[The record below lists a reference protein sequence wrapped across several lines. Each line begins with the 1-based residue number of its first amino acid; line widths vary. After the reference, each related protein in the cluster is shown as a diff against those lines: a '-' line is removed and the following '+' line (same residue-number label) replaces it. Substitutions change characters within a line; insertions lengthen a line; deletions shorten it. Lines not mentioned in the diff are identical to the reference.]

1 MVLSDFCSTFED
13 SASNY
18 DINQENKT
26 HKNMKEYIKM
36 TLATI
41 TGLFLFGFV
50 AMFLFIGMIG
60 AIAALGETVPVMP
73 KEAVL
78 SIDFTEMALAEQTSE
93 ADPLA
98 MLQGGGDI
106 TPVGIYSAINAINA
120 AAQDPAIRYI
130 YMKPDAASGGL
141 AQIEEFRTAL
151 KNFRD
156 SGKAI
161 VSYIENPSNAGY
173 YLASVSDKVYMTKYD
188 GGMNMFNGLSSQ
200 LIFLKDA
207 LDRLGV
213 NVQLIRHGKYKSAGE
228 MYIRSSS
235 SKENMEQNEAMIGSM
250 WESWSTEIAQ
260 SREISTEELNA
271 MLNDLKLNF
280 PSDFLDNGLVDELL
294 SREELQQKLADL
306 YVTDSY
312 KNVKSISLADY
323 AVIKDVPNLKATNKI
338 AVIYAEG
345 NIVDGSS
352 TDGVAGDRFAKII
365 ADVRADKDVKAVVL
379 RVNSPGGSV
388 MASEKIKA
396 ELELLRESVPVI
408 ASYGDYAA
416 SGGYWISA
424 NCDRIFA
431 NATTLTGSIGVF
443 SMIPDLGG
451 TIKNKLHVTV
461 TPVKSNEHADML
473 GMMRALTPQEEAYMQ
488 ASVERIYTKFT
499 SIVAEGRDM
508 TVEDVDA
515 IAQGRVWTG
524 AEALEIGLVDEIGTL
539 EDAIEYAA
547 MSIEGVTSV
556 SDVQIAAYPKPL
568 TTLEMLLESFG
579 GESAFAGT
587 PLESIEQAFLGWDAS
602 QAGKAY
608 ARIPYEIIVR

>member
-1 MVLSDFCSTFED
+1 
-13 SASNY
+13 
-18 DINQENKT
+18 
-26 HKNMKEYIKM
+26 MKEYIKM

-60 AIAALGETVPVMP
+60 ALAAAGEAAPIMP

-78 SIDFTEMALAEQTSE
+78 TIDFTEMTLAEQTSE

-98 MLQGGGDI
+98 MIQGGVEM
-106 TPVGIYSAINAINA
+106 TPVGIYSAITAINA

-130 YMKPDAASGGL
+130 YMKPDAASGGF

-161 VSYIENPSNAGY
+161 VSYIESPSNAGY
-173 YLASVSDKVYMTKYD
+173 YLASVSDKIYMTKYD
-188 GGMNMFNGLSSQ
+188 GGMNMFTGISSQ

-207 LDRLGV
+207 LDRLGI

-228 MYIRSSS
+228 MYIRNSS
-235 SKENMEQNEAMIGSM
+235 SKENMEQNEAMISSI
-250 WESWSTEIAQ
+250 WNSWSAEIAQ
-260 SREISTEELNA
+260 SREITAEELNA
-271 MLNDLKLNF
+271 MLNNLELNF
-280 PSDFLDNGLVDELL
+280 PSDFLEKGLADELL

-312 KNVKSISLADY
+312 KKVKSISLADY
-323 AVIKDVPNLKATNKI
+323 AKIKDIPNLKAANKI

-345 NIVDGSS
+345 NIVDGDESEQ
-352 TDGVAGDRFAKII
+352 VAGDRFAKII

-396 ELELLRESVPVI
+396 ELDLLRENVPVI

-424 NCDRIFA
+424 NSDYIFA

-443 SMIPDLGG
+443 SMIPDIGG
-451 TIKNKLHVTV
+451 VIKNKLHVTV
-461 TPVKSNEHADML
+461 TPVKSNEHADMMGL
-473 GMMRALTPQEEAYMQ
+473 MRPLTPKEEAYMQ
-488 ASVERIYTKFT
+488 ASVERIYDQFT
-499 SIVAEGRDM
+499 SLVAAGREM
-508 TVEDVDA
+508 TVEEVDA

-568 TTLEMLLESFG
+568 TTIEMLLEAFG
-579 GESAFAGT
+579 GTESVFAGT
-587 PLESIEQAFLGWDAS
+587 PLESVEKAFLGWDGS
-602 QAGKAY
+602 QAGKVY
-608 ARIPYEIIVR
+608 ARIPYEISIR

>member
-1 MVLSDFCSTFED
+1 
-13 SASNY
+13 
-18 DINQENKT
+18 
-26 HKNMKEYIKM
+26 M

-60 AIAALGETVPVMP
+60 ALAAAGDTAPIMP

-78 SIDFTEMALAEQTSE
+78 TIDFTEMTLAEQTSE

-98 MLQGGGDI
+98 MIQGGVEM
-106 TPVGIYSAINAINA
+106 TPVGIYSAITAINA

-130 YMKPDAASGGL
+130 YMKPDAASGGF

-161 VSYIENPSNAGY
+161 VSYIESPSNAGY
-173 YLASVSDKVYMTKYD
+173 YLASVSDKIFMTKYD
-188 GGMNMFNGLSSQ
+188 GGMNMFTGISSQ

-207 LDRLGV
+207 LDRLGI

-228 MYIRSSS
+228 MYIRNSS
-235 SKENMEQNEAMIGSM
+235 SKENMEQNEAMISSI
-250 WESWSTEIAQ
+250 WNSWSAEIAQ
-260 SREISTEELNA
+260 SREITAEELNA
-271 MLNDLKLNF
+271 MLNNLELNF
-280 PSDFLDNGLVDELL
+280 PSDFLEKGLADELL
-294 SREELQQKLADL
+294 SREELHQKLADL

-312 KNVKSISLADY
+312 KKVKSISLADY
-323 AVIKDVPNLKATNKI
+323 AKIKDIPNLKAANKI

-345 NIVDGSS
+345 NIVDGDESEQ
-352 TDGVAGDRFAKII
+352 VAGDRFAKII

-396 ELELLRESVPVI
+396 ELDLLRENVPVI

-424 NCDRIFA
+424 NSDYIFA

-443 SMIPDLGG
+443 SMIPDIGG
-451 TIKNKLHVTV
+451 VIKNKLHVTV
-461 TPVKSNEHADML
+461 TPVKSNEHADMMGL
-473 GMMRALTPQEEAYMQ
+473 MRPLTPKEEAYMQ
-488 ASVERIYTKFT
+488 ASVERIYDQFT
-499 SIVAEGRDM
+499 SLVAAGREM
-508 TVEDVDA
+508 TVEEVDA

-568 TTLEMLLESFG
+568 TTIEMLLEAFG
-579 GESAFAGT
+579 GTESVFAGT
-587 PLESIEQAFLGWDAS
+587 PLESVEKAFLGWDGS
-602 QAGKAY
+602 QAGKVY
-608 ARIPYEIIVR
+608 ARIPYEISIR

>member
-1 MVLSDFCSTFED
+1 
-13 SASNY
+13 
-18 DINQENKT
+18 
-26 HKNMKEYIKM
+26 MKEYIKM

-60 AIAALGETVPVMP
+60 AIAAVGETAPVMP

-78 SIDFTEMALAEQTSE
+78 SIDFTEMTLAEQTSE

-106 TPVGIYSAINAINA
+106 TPIGIYSAINAINA

-130 YMKPDAASGGL
+130 YMKPDAASGGF

-161 VSYIENPSNAGY
+161 VSFIENPSNAGY

-250 WESWSTEIAQ
+250 WNSWSTEIAQ
-260 SREISTEELNA
+260 SRDITPEELNA
-271 MLNDLKLNF
+271 MLDDLKLNF
-280 PSDFLDNGLVDELL
+280 PSDFLENGLVDELL

-312 KNVKSISLADY
+312 KKVKSISLADY
-323 AVIKDVPNLKATNKI
+323 ATIKDIPNLKSTNKI

-345 NIVDGSS
+345 NIVDGSA

-396 ELELLRESVPVI
+396 ELDLLRENVPVI

-443 SMIPDLGG
+443 SMIPDIGG

-461 TPVKSNEHADML
+461 TPVNSNEHADML
-473 GMMRALTPQEEAYMQ
+473 NMMRALTPKEEAYMQ

-547 MSIEGVTSV
+547 LSVEGVTSV

-579 GESAFAGT
+579 GKSAFAGT

>member
-1 MVLSDFCSTFED
+1 MKDFV
-13 SASNY
+13 
-18 DINQENKT
+18 
-26 HKNMKEYIKM
+26 KM

-41 TGLFLFGFV
+41 AGLFLFGFV
-50 AMFLFIGMIG
+50 AMFLFFGMIG
-60 AIAALGETVPVMP
+60 AIAAAGDTAPVMP

-78 SIDFTEMALAEQTSE
+78 KIDFTKMTLAEQTAE

-98 MLQGGGDI
+98 MLQGGGEI

-130 YMKPDAASGGL
+130 YMKPDAASGGF

-161 VSYIENPSNAGY
+161 VSYIESPTNAGY
-173 YLASVSDKVYMTKYD
+173 YLASVSDKIYMTKYD
-188 GGMNMFNGLSSQ
+188 GGMNMFAGLSSQ

-228 MYIRSSS
+228 MYIRNSS
-235 SKENMEQNEAMIGSM
+235 SKENMEQNEAMISSM

-260 SREISTEELNA
+260 SRDITVEELNT
-271 MLNDLKLNF
+271 MLNDLELNF
-280 PSDFLDNGLVDELL
+280 PSDFLEKGLVDELL

-306 YVTDSY
+306 YVTDDY
-312 KNVKSISLADY
+312 KKVNSISLADY
-323 AVIKDVPNLKATNKI
+323 AAIKDVPNLKATNKV

-345 NIVDGSS
+345 NIVDGS
-352 TDGVAGDRFAKII
+352 DPEGVAGDRFAKII

-396 ELELLRESVPVI
+396 ELDLLRENVPVI

-424 NCDRIFA
+424 NCDYIFS

-461 TPVKSNEHADML
+461 TPVNSNEHADML
-473 GMMRALTPQEEAYMQ
+473 GMMRPLTGNEIAYMQ

-499 SIVAEGRDM
+499 ELVAEGREM
-508 TVEDVDA
+508 TVADVDA

-539 EDAIEYAA
+539 EDALRYAA
-547 MSIEGVTSV
+547 VCIEGVEGL
-556 SDVQIAAYPKPL
+556 DQVQIAEYPKPL
-568 TTLEMLLESFG
+568 STMEALLESFG
-579 GESAFAGT
+579 AGEGVFTGTALEDVEIAFRNASAT
-587 PLESIEQAFLGWDAS
+587 ES
-602 QAGKAY
+602 GKAY
-608 ARIPYEIIVR
+608 ARLPYEISFR

>member
-1 MVLSDFCSTFED
+1 
-13 SASNY
+13 
-18 DINQENKT
+18 
-26 HKNMKEYIKM
+26 MKEYIKM

-60 AIAALGETVPVMP
+60 ALAAAGETAPIMP

-78 SIDFTEMALAEQTSE
+78 SIDFTEMTLAEQTSE

-98 MLQGGGDI
+98 MIQGGVEM
-106 TPVGIYSAINAINA
+106 TPVGIYSAITAINA

-130 YMKPDAASGGL
+130 YMKPDAASGGF

-161 VSYIENPSNAGY
+161 VSYIESPSNAGY
-173 YLASVSDKVYMTKYD
+173 YLASVSDKIFMTKYD
-188 GGMNMFNGLSSQ
+188 GGMNMFTGISSQ

-207 LDRLGV
+207 LDRLGI

-228 MYIRSSS
+228 MYIRNSS
-235 SKENMEQNEAMIGSM
+235 SKENMEQNEAMISSI
-250 WESWSTEIAQ
+250 WNSWSAEIAQ
-260 SREISTEELNA
+260 SREITAEELNA
-271 MLNDLKLNF
+271 MLNNLELNF
-280 PSDFLDNGLVDELL
+280 PSDFLEKGLADELL

-312 KNVKSISLADY
+312 KKVKSISLADY
-323 AVIKDVPNLKATNKI
+323 AKIKDIPNLKAANKI

-345 NIVDGSS
+345 NIVDGDESEQ
-352 TDGVAGDRFAKII
+352 VAGDRFAKII
-365 ADVRADKDVKAVVL
+365 DDVRADKDVKAVVL

-396 ELELLRESVPVI
+396 ELDLLRENVPVI

-424 NCDRIFA
+424 NSDYIFA

-443 SMIPDLGG
+443 SMIPDIGG
-451 TIKNKLHVTV
+451 VIKNKLHVTV
-461 TPVKSNEHADML
+461 TPVKSNEHADMMGL
-473 GMMRALTPQEEAYMQ
+473 MRPLTPKEEAYMQ
-488 ASVERIYTKFT
+488 ASVERIYDQFT
-499 SIVAEGRDM
+499 SLVAAGREM
-508 TVEDVDA
+508 TVEEVDA

-568 TTLEMLLESFG
+568 TTIEMLLEAFG
-579 GESAFAGT
+579 GTESVFAGT
-587 PLESIEQAFLGWDAS
+587 PLESVEKAFLGWDGS
-602 QAGKAY
+602 QAGKVY
-608 ARIPYEIIVR
+608 ARIPYEISIR

>member
-1 MVLSDFCSTFED
+1 
-13 SASNY
+13 
-18 DINQENKT
+18 
-26 HKNMKEYIKM
+26 MKEYIKM

-60 AIAALGETVPVMP
+60 AIAAVGETAPVMP

-78 SIDFTEMALAEQTSE
+78 SIDFTEMTLAEQTSE

-106 TPVGIYSAINAINA
+106 TPIGIYSAINAINA

-161 VSYIENPSNAGY
+161 VSFIENPSNAGY

-250 WESWSTEIAQ
+250 WNSWSTEIAQ
-260 SREISTEELNA
+260 SRDITPEELNA
-271 MLNDLKLNF
+271 MLDDLKLNF
-280 PSDFLDNGLVDELL
+280 PSDFLENGLVDELL

-312 KNVKSISLADY
+312 KKVKSISLADY
-323 AVIKDVPNLKATNKI
+323 ATIKDIPNLKSTNKI

-345 NIVDGSS
+345 NIVDGSDS
-352 TDGVAGDRFAKII
+352 EGVAGDRFAKII

-396 ELELLRESVPVI
+396 ELDLLRENVPVI

-443 SMIPDLGG
+443 SMIPDIGG

-461 TPVKSNEHADML
+461 TPVNSNEHADML
-473 GMMRALTPQEEAYMQ
+473 NMMRALTPKEEAYMQ

-547 MSIEGVTSV
+547 LSVEGVTSV
-556 SDVQIAAYPKPL
+556 SDVQIAAYPKPQ

-579 GESAFAGT
+579 GKSAFAGT
-587 PLESIEQAFLGWDAS
+587 PLESVEQAFLSWDAS
-602 QAGKAY
+602 QAGKVY
-608 ARIPYEIIVR
+608 ARIPYEIVVR

>member
-1 MVLSDFCSTFED
+1 
-13 SASNY
+13 
-18 DINQENKT
+18 
-26 HKNMKEYIKM
+26 MKEYIKM

-60 AIAALGETVPVMP
+60 AIVALGETAPVMP

-78 SIDFTEMALAEQTSE
+78 SIDFTEMVLAEQTSE

-499 SIVAEGRDM
+499 SIVAEGRNM

>member
-1 MVLSDFCSTFED
+1 
-13 SASNY
+13 
-18 DINQENKT
+18 
-26 HKNMKEYIKM
+26 MKEYIKM

-60 AIAALGETVPVMP
+60 AIAAAGDTAPVMP

-78 SIDFTEMALAEQTSE
+78 KIDFTEMTLAEQTAE

-98 MLQGGGDI
+98 MLQGGGEI
-106 TPVGIYSAINAINA
+106 TPLGIYSAINAINA

-130 YMKPDAASGGL
+130 YMKPDAASGGF
-141 AQIEEFRTAL
+141 AQIQELRTAL

-161 VSYIENPSNAGY
+161 VSYIESPTNAGY
-173 YLASVSDKVYMTKYD
+173 YLASVSDKIYMTKYD

-228 MYIRSSS
+228 MYIRNSS
-235 SKENMEQNEAMIGSM
+235 SKENMEQNEAMISSM

-260 SREISTEELNA
+260 SRDITIEDLNA
-271 MLNDLKLNF
+271 ILNDLKLNF
-280 PSDFLDNGLVDELL
+280 PSDFLENGLVDELL

-312 KNVKSISLADY
+312 KKVNSISLADY
-323 AVIKDVPNLKATNKI
+323 ASIKDVPNLKATNKI

-345 NIVDGSS
+345 NIVDGSDS
-352 TDGVAGDRFAKII
+352 EGVAGDRFAKII

-396 ELELLRESVPVI
+396 ELDLLRENVPVI

-424 NCDRIFA
+424 NCDYIFS

-443 SMIPDLGG
+443 SMIPDIGG

-473 GMMRALTPQEEAYMQ
+473 GMMRPLTPNEEAYMQ

-508 TVEDVDA
+508 TVEAVDE

-524 AEALEIGLVDEIGTL
+524 AEALEIGLVDQIGTL

-556 SDVQIAAYPKPL
+556 EDVQIAAYPKPQ
-568 TTLEMLLESFG
+568 TTLEMLLEAFG
-579 GESAFAGT
+579 GTESVFAGT
-587 PLESIEQAFLGWDAS
+587 PLESVEQAFLGWDAS
-602 QAGKAY
+602 QAGKVY
-608 ARIPYEIIVR
+608 ARIPYEIVVR

>member
-1 MVLSDFCSTFED
+1 
-13 SASNY
+13 
-18 DINQENKT
+18 
-26 HKNMKEYIKM
+26 MKEYIKM

-50 AMFLFIGMIG
+50 AMFLFVGAIG
-60 AIAALGETVPVMP
+60 AIAAVGETTPVMP
-73 KEAVL
+73 SEAVL
-78 SIDFTEMALAEQTSE
+78 KIDFTSMALAEQTSE
-93 ADPLA
+93 ADPIA
-98 MLQGGGDI
+98 MLQGAGDV

-130 YMKPDAASGGL
+130 YMTPDGASGGL

-151 KNFRD
+151 QNFRD

-173 YLASVSDKVYMTKYD
+173 YLASVSDKIYMTKYE
-188 GGMNMFNGLSSQ
+188 GGMNMFSGLSSQ

-228 MYIRSSS
+228 MYIRNSS
-235 SKENMEQNEAMIGSM
+235 SKENMEQNEAMINSM
-250 WESWSTEIAQ
+250 WESWSTQIAQ
-260 SREISTEELNA
+260 SRDLTAEELNA

-280 PSDFLDNGLVDELL
+280 PSDFLENGLVDELL

-323 AVIKDVPNLKATNKI
+323 AKIKDTPNLQATSKI

-345 NIVDGSS
+345 NIVDGSDN
-352 TDGVAGDRFAKII
+352 DGVAGDRFAKII

-396 ELELLRESVPVI
+396 ELDLLRENVPVI

-451 TIKNKLHVTV
+451 AIKNKLHVTV
-461 TPVKSNEHADML
+461 TPVKSNDHADML
-473 GMMRALTPQEEAYMQ
+473 TMMRALTPQEEAYMQ

-499 SIVAEGRDM
+499 SLVAEGRDM
-508 TVEDVDA
+508 TVADVDA

-539 EDAIEYAA
+539 EDALKYAA
-547 MSIEGVTSV
+547 MSIEGVTSL

-579 GESAFAGT
+579 GNKSVFAGT

>member
-1 MVLSDFCSTFED
+1 
-13 SASNY
+13 
-18 DINQENKT
+18 
-26 HKNMKEYIKM
+26 M

-50 AMFLFIGMIG
+50 AMFLFVGAIG
-60 AIAALGETVPVMP
+60 AIAAVGETTPVMP
-73 KEAVL
+73 SEAVL
-78 SIDFTEMALAEQTSE
+78 KIDFTSMALAEQTSE
-93 ADPLA
+93 ADPIA
-98 MLQGGGDI
+98 MLQGAGDV

-130 YMKPDAASGGL
+130 YMTPDGASGGL

-151 KNFRD
+151 QNFRD

-173 YLASVSDKVYMTKYD
+173 YLASVSDKIYMTKYE
-188 GGMNMFNGLSSQ
+188 GGMNMFSGLSSQ

-228 MYIRSSS
+228 MYIRNSS
-235 SKENMEQNEAMIGSM
+235 SKENMEQNEAMINSM
-250 WESWSTEIAQ
+250 WESWSTQIAQ
-260 SREISTEELNA
+260 SRDLTAEELNA

-280 PSDFLDNGLVDELL
+280 PSDFLENGLVDELL

-323 AVIKDVPNLKATNKI
+323 AKIKDTPNLQATSKI

-345 NIVDGSS
+345 NIVDGSDN
-352 TDGVAGDRFAKII
+352 DGVAGDRFAKII

-396 ELELLRESVPVI
+396 ELDLLRENVPVI

-451 TIKNKLHVTV
+451 AIKNKLHVTV
-461 TPVKSNEHADML
+461 TPVKSNDHADML
-473 GMMRALTPQEEAYMQ
+473 TMMRALTPQEEAYMQ

-499 SIVAEGRDM
+499 SLVAEGRDM
-508 TVEDVDA
+508 TVADVDA

-539 EDAIEYAA
+539 EDALKYAA
-547 MSIEGVTSV
+547 MSIEGVTSL

-579 GESAFAGT
+579 GNKSVFAGT

-608 ARIPYEIIVR
+608 ARIPYEIIVI

>member
-1 MVLSDFCSTFED
+1 
-13 SASNY
+13 
-18 DINQENKT
+18 
-26 HKNMKEYIKM
+26 M

-60 AIAALGETVPVMP
+60 ALAAAGETAPIMP

-78 SIDFTEMALAEQTSE
+78 TIDFTEMTLAEQTSE

-98 MLQGGGDI
+98 MIQGGVEM
-106 TPVGIYSAINAINA
+106 TPVGIYSAITAINA
-120 AAQDPAIRYI
+120 AAQDPAIPYI
-130 YMKPDAASGGL
+130 YMKPDAASGGF

-161 VSYIENPSNAGY
+161 VSYIESPSNAGY
-173 YLASVSDKVYMTKYD
+173 YLASVSDKIYMTKYD
-188 GGMNMFNGLSSQ
+188 GGMNMFTGISSQ

-207 LDRLGV
+207 LDRLGI

-228 MYIRSSS
+228 MYIRNSS
-235 SKENMEQNEAMIGSM
+235 SKENMEQNEAMISSI
-250 WESWSTEIAQ
+250 WNSWSAEIAQ
-260 SREISTEELNA
+260 SREITAEELNA
-271 MLNDLKLNF
+271 MLNNLELNF
-280 PSDFLDNGLVDELL
+280 PSDFLEKGLADELL

-312 KNVKSISLADY
+312 KKVKSISLADY
-323 AVIKDVPNLKATNKI
+323 AKIKDITNLKASNKI

-345 NIVDGSS
+345 NIVDGDESEQ
-352 TDGVAGDRFAKII
+352 VAGDRFAKII

-396 ELELLRESVPVI
+396 ELDLLRENVPVI

-424 NCDRIFA
+424 NSDYIFA

-443 SMIPDLGG
+443 SMIPDIGG
-451 TIKNKLHVTV
+451 VIKNKLHVTV
-461 TPVKSNEHADML
+461 TPVKSNEHADMMGL
-473 GMMRALTPQEEAYMQ
+473 MRPLTPKEEAYMQ
-488 ASVERIYTKFT
+488 ASVERIYDQFT
-499 SIVAEGRDM
+499 SLVAAGREM
-508 TVEDVDA
+508 TVEEVDA

-568 TTLEMLLESFG
+568 TTIEMLLEAFG
-579 GESAFAGT
+579 GTESVFAGT
-587 PLESIEQAFLGWDAS
+587 PLESVEKAFLGWDGS
-602 QAGKAY
+602 QAGKVY
-608 ARIPYEIIVR
+608 ARIPYEISIR

>member
-1 MVLSDFCSTFED
+1 
-13 SASNY
+13 
-18 DINQENKT
+18 
-26 HKNMKEYIKM
+26 MKEYIKM

-60 AIAALGETVPVMP
+60 AIAALGETAPVMP

-579 GESAFAGT
+579 GKSAFAGT